1 CGGGVGGRRTARI
14 IPPAAEPRPHPGL
27 PPQAGKGKSRPRLS
41 AMPPSPASG
50 GGLGG
55 GAQADSPDHSGRC
68 GTAPPS
74 RPPPASGEGEM
85 PAEPLRNAPL
95 PRERRR
101 VGVGGA
107 GGQPG
112 SFRPLR
118 HLAPIPAFPRKRGKG
133 KCRPRLSA
141 MISLPRERGR
151 VGGGGRRTPSTPL
164 AAWTLR
170 AHVTPVPHRGD
181 EDGANATGA
190 SPCPTCP

>member
-1 CGGGVGGRRTARI
+1 RTTPPAPAPRPHPGLPPEAGKGKRRPSLPPPRERGRVGVGGRRTARI
-14 IPPAAEPRPHPGL
+14 IPPAAAPRPHPGL
-27 PPQAGKGKSRPRLS
+27 PTQAGEGE
-41 AMPPSPASG
+41 MPAETLRNAPSPASG
-50 GGLGG
+50 GGLGW
-55 GAQADSPDHSGRC
+55 
-68 GTAPPS
+68 
-74 RPPPASGEGEM
+74 
-85 PAEPLRNAPL
+85 
-95 PRERRR
+95 
-101 VGVGGA
+101 GA

>member
-1 CGGGVGGRRTARI
+1 RTARI
-14 IPPAAEPRPHPGL
+14 IPPAAAPRPHPGL
-27 PPQAGKGKSRPRLS
+27 PPQAG
-41 AMPPSPASG
+41 
-50 GGLGG
+50 
-55 GAQADSPDHSGRC
+55 
-68 GTAPPS
+68 
-74 RPPPASGEGEM
+74 EGEM
-85 PAEPLRNAPL
+85 PAETLPPPR
-95 PRERRR
+95 PREGWGGGRRTAR
-101 VGVGGA
+101 VIPPAPAPRPHPARPPPAGGGALPAAALRRARRPPPPRPGGGWGGGA
-107 GGQPG
+107 GGRPG

-118 HLAPIPAFPRKRGKG
+118 HLAPCPAFPRKRGMG